1 MIVTLKSLFTFI
13 NYNMTISQGTVCNEL
28 YINNLNIAYDIEKH
42 MKYQQFYIY
51 VYFKI
56 LLKVSDI
63 FNN

>member
-42 MKYQQFYIY
+42 E
-51 VYFKI
+51 I
-56 LLKVSDI
+56 LAILYLCL
-63 FNN
+63 F